1 VDGYT
6 TSASHPYSRRLD
18 LETLGPVNYI
28 RNSVKATVDAYDGA
42 VTLYVFDPSDP
53 IIGVWQKLFPKLFVP
68 ASEMPADLR
77 AHARYPEALFRVQAE
92 IYRTFHMLDPQSFY
106 NKEDLWDLARFVSG
120 QNGQPQP
127 VSPTYVV
134 ASLPGSDTPEFLL
147 MTPFTPR
154 SKDNL
159 IGVMLARCDGEH
171 LGEMV
176 VLQLSKQELIF
187 GPMQI
192 AARINQDQNISKDLT
207 LWNQQGS
214 QVVRGQTLVL
224 PVDDT
229 FLYVEPIYIQATEA
243 RMPQLKKVVLAEGNT
258 LIYTDT
264 YEQALAQLSGA
275 ARAVAQT
282 ALAQPPATSGS
293 TAPPPAGAA
302 AGADQRLDSVRT
314 HLRRYRELSSQGKWS
329 EAGRE
334 LEAIETEVRR

>member
-1 VDGYT
+1 
-6 TSASHPYSRRLD
+6 
-18 LETLGPVNYI
+18 
-28 RNSVKATVDAYDGA
+28 
-42 VTLYVFDPSDP
+42 
-53 IIGVWQKLFPKLFVP
+53 
-68 ASEMPADLR
+68 
-77 AHARYPEALFRVQAE
+77 
-92 IYRTFHMLDPQSFY
+92 
-106 NKEDLWDLARFVSG
+106 
-120 QNGQPQP
+120 
-127 VSPTYVV
+127 
-134 ASLPGSDTPEFLL
+134 LPGSDTAEFLL
-147 MTPFTPR
+147 LTPFTPR

-171 LGEMV
+171 LGEIV

-224 PVDDT
+224 PVEDT

-258 LIYTDT
+258 LIYSDT

-282 ALAQPPATSGS
+282 AIAQPPPGAT
-293 TAPPPAGAA
+293 PAATRLTDSS
-302 AGADQRLDSVRT
+302 ADSRLESVRG
-314 HLRRYRELSSQGKWS
+314 HLRRYRELSSQGKWA

-334 LEAIETEVRR
+334 LEAIEAEVRK